1 MHSVCSTSALEY
13 SMKTIAKKHKTKF
26 HIPFLEGVLPTKG
39 SQFPAEIIAGL
50 ALVNVVEAYRQQ
62 AVV

>member
-1 MHSVCSTSALEY
+1 
-13 SMKTIAKKHKTKF
+13 MKTIAKKHKTKF